1 MFCAQKIELH
11 TVTDN
16 LPTTLIRR
24 EMLVD
29 YAQARQLI
37 EHARAQA
44 RTLMLQA
51 EVQCERVLENAGS
64 HFWQRANTQL
74 QRWESER
81 RAMHDSLEQVATSV
95 INTALQSFLDETLPA
110 QRITALLNQLLEAQL
125 PPIKATLLC
134 HPQDR
139 EAVEQ
144 WLARLGDVP
153 WVLRV
158 ENEISAQSLL
168 LETEDGGFHINWVDA
183 LEHLMLTPSNAALK

>member
-16 LPTTLIRR
+16 LPTTLIPR
-24 EMLVD
+24 EMLAD
-29 YAQARQLI
+29 YTQASHLI

-44 RTLMLQA
+44 STLMLQA
-51 EVQCERVLENAGS
+51 EVQCERILENAGT

-74 QRWESER
+74 QRWELER
-81 RAMHDSLEQVATSV
+81 RAMQDSLEQVATSV
-95 INTALQSFLDETLPA
+95 INTALRSFLDETLPA
-110 QRITALLNQLLEAQL
+110 QRISVLLNQLLAAQL

-139 EAVEQ
+139 EIVEQ
-144 WLARLGDVP
+144 WLVRLGDVP

-158 ENEISAQSLL
+158 ENEVNAQSLL
-168 LETEDGGFHINWVDA
+168 LETDDGAFHVNWTNA
-183 LEHLMLTPSNAALK
+183 LDHLIPVTASPP